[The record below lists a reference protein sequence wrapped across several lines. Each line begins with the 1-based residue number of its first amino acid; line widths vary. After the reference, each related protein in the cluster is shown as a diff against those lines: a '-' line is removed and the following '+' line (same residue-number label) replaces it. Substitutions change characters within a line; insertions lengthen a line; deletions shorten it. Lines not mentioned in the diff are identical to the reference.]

1 MATTPYPTHAQRRQ
15 MKNAS
20 MEMYLHGR
28 SVVNHLVQ
36 LHCISTTRPCCVECG
51 YRYDILGKMVTRAL
65 KNVQQEMAEQGNI
78 EPEDTLVSMLPFRYE
93 PYRVENAWSHLFMF
107 CLEMPQYCNNCKL
120 VYLHDVKV
128 VAEMLRQAWVDNA
141 TLGDTGC
148 IIRLSMLMQHVHKL
162 PLTVVK
168 RVPLGRLME
177 DLVDDDCGKYW
188 DQKNMCVLTST
199 AVWYTPAKWELKPQ
213 EQQVIID
220 QQAQEQQVI
229 FDHGLNPFE
238 QTK

>member
-1 MATTPYPTHAQRRQ
+1 MATAPYTTHAQRRQ

-20 MEMYLHGR
+20 TEMYRHGR

-51 YRYDILGKMVTRAL
+51 FRYDVLGKIVTRSL
-65 KNVQQEMAEQGNI
+65 KNVQREMAELGTS
-78 EPEDTLVSMLPFRYE
+78 EPADTLVPMLPFRYE
-93 PYRVENAWSHLFMF
+93 PYRVEKAWSKLFMF

-148 IIRLSMLMQHVHKL
+148 VIRLEMLMQHVHKL

-168 RVPLGRLME
+168 LVPLGRLME

-213 EQQVIID
+213 EQQHL
-220 QQAQEQQVI
+220 
-229 FDHGLNPFE
+229 FDHDINPYEEYIFHLYN
-238 QTK
+238 